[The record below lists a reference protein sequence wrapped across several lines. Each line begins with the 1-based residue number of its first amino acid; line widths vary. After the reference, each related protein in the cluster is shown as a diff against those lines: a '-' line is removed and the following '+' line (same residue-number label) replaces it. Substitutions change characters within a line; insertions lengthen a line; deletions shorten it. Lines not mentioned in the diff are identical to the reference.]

1 MTKGKAAGGTRLNKY
16 ILVMTAVPNKETG
29 QLIAKTCVK
38 EKLAACVTISGSSES
53 LYRWKGQLTQD
64 REHILFIKTRN
75 SLFTELKEKIL
86 KLHPYQVPEIIA
98 LPLADG
104 LPEYLNWIDE
114 ETKQHTTE

>member
-1 MTKGKAAGGTRLNKY
+1 
-16 ILVMTAVPNKETG
+16 V
-29 QLIAKTCVK
+29 
-38 EKLAACVTISGSSES
+38 
-53 LYRWKGQLTQD
+53 
-64 REHILFIKTRN
+64 
-75 SLFTELKEKIL
+75 KEKIL